1 MTTLNQ
7 RAERCHDLNLKAG
20 WWINKTVD
28 SAFCEKM
35 VLIHSE
41 LSEAVE
47 GYRKGL
53 MDEKIPHRTNVEVEF
68 ADVLIRLFDLAGAMG
83 IDLDGAYED
92 KLAYNAIR
100 EDHKMEKRA
109 AFGGKSF

>member
-1 MTTLNQ
+1 MFNEQ
-7 RAERCHDLNLKAG
+7 AKRCHELNVKAG
-20 WWINKTVD
+20 WWLDKTVD
-28 SAFCEKM
+28 QAFCEKM

-41 LSEAVE
+41 VSEAVE

-53 MDEKIPHRTNVEVEF
+53 PDEKLPHRSNVEVEF

-83 IDLDGAYED
+83 LDLDGAYED

-100 EDHKMEKRA
+100 EDHKLEKRA
-109 AFGGKSF
+109 EFGGKKF